1 MKKEK
6 NERNCRVEQ
15 YETSAQTYRVDFQRQ
30 RKRLRYIW
38 SNKKMCSDESNL
50 IQMPTLSR
58 TILVRAA
65 VTIRVTLSDL

>member
-1 MKKEK
+1 MQKEK

-15 YETSAQTYRVDFQRQ
+15 YATGAQTYSVDFQRQ

-50 IQMPTLSR
+50 IQMPTLYR
-58 TILVRAA
+58 IILVRAT
-65 VTIRVTLSDL
+65 VMIRVTLSDL